1 MLYRFSRFVVLFLM
15 SFGSVRA
22 QAVLRA
28 LPAWP
33 DEAPAVRET
42 ISITTKKSRD
52 EGTPAKYEKSGEPDA
67 VLVQGMPTKV
77 TSDDAVRLQIFLDQS
92 MFGPGVVDGRPGLFT
107 RLAVA
112 SWNEVHGVRSDD
124 WGTVLEQARTGVT
137 QTHAVALVP
146 DIAVAWV
153 DPTLPTKKQ
162 EQAKRKRMSYRS
174 MGEFMAE
181 RYHTSEA
188 YLIKLNSESKIASLK
203 PRDCLVVP
211 NIEPFLIEKITGVA
225 YERDETLS
233 QRHAVVD
240 TKRNQVR
247 IFEAA
252 PAALIV
258 NVETE
263 TVEDKP
269 NRGLVASFPITP
281 GQPQFIKYGL
291 WEMKS
296 CLEFPV
302 WRYDQQL
309 LDTGKRS
316 NNAFDIPAGP
326 RSPVG
331 VLWAGL
337 SHPGIGLHGTAEPE
351 TIGRARSHGC
361 IRLANWDAMRLPK
374 LIRPGA
380 AVEIR

>member
-1 MLYRFSRFVVLFLM
+1 MIRRLTVAAWFCMTLAFCP
-15 SFGSVRA
+15 A
-22 QAVLRA
+22 QTVLRA
-28 LPAWP
+28 VPVGP
-33 DEAPAVRET
+33 DDISDSDIRT
-42 ISITTKKSRD
+42 ISVSTKKKQD
-52 EGTPAKYEKSGEPDA
+52 EGTPAKYEKTGDP

-77 TSDDAVRLQIFLDQS
+77 EGDDAVRLQIFLDQS

-112 SWNEVHGVRSDD
+112 SWNEVHGLPGDD
-124 WGTVLEQARTGVT
+124 WGAVLEKARAEIT
-137 QTHAVALVP
+137 QPHAVALVP
-146 DIAVAWV
+146 DLATAWV

-162 EQAKRKRMSYRS
+162 EQAKRKRMNYRS
-174 MGEFMAE
+174 IGEFMSE

-188 YLIKLNSESKIASLK
+188 YLIKLNGASKIAGLK
-203 PRDCLVVP
+203 PRDSLIVP
-211 NIEPFLIEKITGVA
+211 NIEPFLIERITGVK
-225 YERDETLS
+225 YDRDDTLS
-233 QRHAVVD
+233 TRHAVVD

-252 PAALIV
+252 PAALV
-258 NVETE
+258 VSSDTE
-263 TVEDKP
+263 TVVDKP

-281 GQPQFIKYGL
+281 GQPQFIKYGQ
-291 WEMKS
+291 WELKS

-316 NNAFDIPAGP
+316 KNGLDIPAGP
-326 RSPVG
+326 NSPVG

-337 SHPGIGLHGTAEPE
+337 SHPGIGMHGTADPE

-361 IRLANWDAMRLPK
+361 IRLANWDAIRLPK

-380 AVEIR
+380 TVEIR